1 MASCAVQSGPS
12 GSDVAA
18 KSPFEDLFNALPKE
32 VFEMSSRKAVSKLLF
47 SIALVVL
54 GVFLVRISPSFML
67 PLSWLLLGTAGTGLF
82 AVGFSCGQNLF
93 FRNKYVNYLVGTI
106 CMLLLMYP
114 FEYWKSSRLSF
125 SSVRNFSYRVANS
138 PFWFL
143 SSVVQWISSNF
154 TFEFNRRM
162 VVSATILYLF
172 VAVFFPIMAYGV
184 GIWGLFKYYFI
195 PLLVYHFW
203 MSTFLKANITSII
216 NDSPILWRFPAW
228 VQFLSNDC
236 NYGMIFANVS
246 SKLMPTYKWKDA
258 YNAVHQQF
266 GQSLPEL
273 SFGYLLLPR
282 RVSKSKL
289 NKKQAQDT
297 PTSSAAPSKGRIA
310 SIMEEIY
317 WPTALFLFITPLM
330 ALYGVLTCP
339 FNWKTYLLAFWSYY
353 IAGIGI
359 TAGYH
364 RLFSHR
370 SYDASLPVR
379 FVLTLMGTSAFEMSA
394 IDWCTDHR
402 AHHRYTD
409 TDKDPYNINR
419 GFWWAHMGWLIF
431 KRKEEVVADVSDLK
445 AQWLLRFQHKY
456 FMPLAMFFGF
466 GLPTL
471 IAGYFWGDWKGG
483 FLIGGVLSKV
493 VMLQCTFCINSLA
506 HYLGD
511 ATYSDQRT
519 PRDSPI
525 TSLVTFGEGYHNFHH
540 EFPYDYRNGIKFY
553 SYDPGKWLIAFLS
566 YFGLTYN
573 LKRFP
578 STLFE
583 KGEIHMATKKLAERK
598 SKLFWGKSIDELPL
612 YTREMVE
619 SKREKGLIIIAD
631 LVYDVSE
638 FAHPGGKKILDAYL
652 GKDATAAF
660 NGGVYNHSL
669 AARHLLDTM
678 RVARVAPTGGE
689 LEVKK
694 DK

>member
-1 MASCAVQSGPS
+1 MASCAVHSGPS
-12 GSDVAA
+12 GSDVPA
-18 KSPFEDLFNALPKE
+18 KSPFEDFLHALPKE
-32 VFEMSSRKAVSKLLF
+32 VFEMSSRKAVLKLLF

-54 GVFLVRISPSFML
+54 GVFLIRISPSFML

-82 AVGFSCGQNLF
+82 AVGLSCGQNLF

-114 FEYWKSSRLSF
+114 FEYWKSSRLSL
-125 SSVRNFSYRVANS
+125 SSVKNFSYRVANS

-143 SSVVQWISSNF
+143 SSVVQWISSSF

-172 VAVFFPIMAYGV
+172 VAIFFPIMAYGV

-203 MSTFLKANITSII
+203 MSTFLKANITSLI
-216 NDSPILWRFPAW
+216 NESPILWRFPSW

-236 NYGMIFANVS
+236 NHGMIFANVT
-246 SKLMPTYKWKDA
+246 SKLMPNYKWKDA

-273 SFGYLLLPR
+273 SFGYLLLPTR
-282 RVSKSKL
+282 LFKLKL
-289 NKKQAQDT
+289 NKKQDASTPST
-297 PTSSAAPSKGRIA
+297 PTKG
-310 SIMEEIY
+310 SITSTLAEIN
-317 WPTALFLFITPLM
+317 WSTTLFLFLTPLI
-330 ALYGVLTCP
+330 ALYGVITCP
-339 FNWKTYLLAFWSYY
+339 FNWKTYLLAFVTYY

-370 SYDASLPVR
+370 SYDAVLPVR
-379 FVLTLMGTSAFEMSA
+379 IFLAILGTSAFEMSV
-394 IDWCTDHR
+394 IDWCNDHR

-409 TDKDPYNINR
+409 TDKDPYNVNK
-419 GFWWAHMGWLIF
+419 GFWWAHMGWLMF
-431 KRKEEVVADVSDLK
+431 KRKEPVVSDVSDLR
-445 AQWLLRFQHKY
+445 AQWFLRFQHK
-456 FMPLAMFFGF
+456 FFLPMSLFLGF
-466 GLPTL
+466 GLPML

-483 FLIGGVLSKV
+483 LLISGVLSKV

-506 HYLGD
+506 HYLGE
-511 ATYSDQRT
+511 ATYSDLRS

-553 SYDPGKWLIAFLS
+553 SYDPGKWIIATLS
-566 YFGLTYN
+566 WFGLAYN

-578 STLFE
+578 SALFE
-583 KGEIHMATKKLAERK
+583 KGEIHMANKKLVERK
-598 SKLFWGKSIDELPL
+598 SKLFWGKSVDELPM

-619 SKREKGLIIIAD
+619 SKPEKGLLIIAD
-631 LVYDVSE
+631 MVYDVSE
-638 FAHPGGKKILDAYL
+638 FAETHPGGKKIIATYF
-652 GKDATAAF
+652 GKDATEAF

-669 AARHLLDTM
+669 AARHLLDTL
-678 RVARVAPTGGE
+678 RVARVLNSGGGE
-689 LEVKK
+689 EVKK
-694 DK
+694 EK